1 MVITSIQHSFGSLR
15 HNNQNR
21 KRNEKNENWKEIK
34 LSLFADDIILYE
46 ENSKDSTKNHLQF
59 MNEFGKASEDKIS
72 THKSLGF
79 LYANCE
85 RSQREI
91 RTQFLIPSYQK

>member
-1 MVITSIQHSFGSLR
+1 
-15 HNNQNR
+15 
-21 KRNEKNENWKEIK
+21 
-34 LSLFADDIILYE
+34 
-46 ENSKDSTKNHLQF
+46 

>member
-1 MVITSIQHSFGSLR
+1 M
-15 HNNQNR
+15 
-21 KRNEKNENWKEIK
+21 KEIK